1 MELNDDDR
9 LAAITTEQTNL
20 KDQQSDS
27 GLPIVFLHGYLMGA
41 NLWDPVVRRL
51 DGEFRCVTPELPFGA
66 QPQLEAGAR

>member
-27 GLPIVFLHGYLMGA
+27 GPSRHPRTASM
-41 NLWDPVVRRL
+41 
-51 DGEFRCVTPELPFGA
+51 
-66 QPQLEAGAR
+66 EAVAIHR